1 MVTKSSFELYIFDSE
16 PYFASLTP
24 LFRVSVLKMTGL
36 RFTKSSKVDF
46 VTILGVRTVT
56 WTAAYAA
63 SPNRLLRLS
72 IVS

>member
-1 MVTKSSFELYIFDSE
+1 MVTKSSFELSIFDSE

-46 VTILGVRTVT
+46 VTIFAKLFARAPVPDTRRSLGKMGV
-56 WTAAYAA
+56 
-63 SPNRLLRLS
+63 LS
-72 IVS
+72 